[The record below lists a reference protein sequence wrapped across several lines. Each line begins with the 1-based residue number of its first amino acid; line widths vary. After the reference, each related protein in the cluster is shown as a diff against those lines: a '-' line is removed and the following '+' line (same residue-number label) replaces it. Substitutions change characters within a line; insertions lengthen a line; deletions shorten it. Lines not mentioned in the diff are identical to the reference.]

1 MTESFTAVTPRMA
14 PGTDAWTRLQE
25 HCTEALSV
33 SRKLLTR
40 IESGAEAADLLPL
53 LQQERDAVT
62 GVQEEVARFSGQLPA
77 TGAPRRDEIAAQLAE
92 LMQLDG
98 LSRDLLSRRGVRL
111 RAVPR
116 RGHRQRFAAARVP
129 TQQKEV

>member
-1 MTESFTAVTPRMA
+1 M
-14 PGTDAWTRLQE
+14 
-25 HCTEALSV
+25 
-33 SRKLLTR
+33 SRELLTR

-62 GVQEEVARFSGQLPA
+62 GVQQEVARFSGQLPA
-77 TGAPRRDEIAAQLAE
+77 AGAPKREEIAAQLAE